1 MEDKG
6 MAEVSAMVGD
16 VVQIILIPIT
26 IAIRMNEKFQSNNQ
40 AY

>member
-6 MAEVSAMVGD
+6 MAEVAAMVGD